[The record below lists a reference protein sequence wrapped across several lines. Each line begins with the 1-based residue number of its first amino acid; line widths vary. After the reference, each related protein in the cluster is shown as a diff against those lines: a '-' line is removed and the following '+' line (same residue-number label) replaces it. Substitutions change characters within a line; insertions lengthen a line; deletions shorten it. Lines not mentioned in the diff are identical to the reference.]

1 MKIVLKENQKI
12 RRDEMIMIYH
22 PKNQMLMKTMK
33 ELLEARIGEIE
44 VKDEYNNHFFISLLN
59 IYYFEIV
66 DHKIFV
72 YTQNHVY
79 RYYQPLQL
87 LKEHCL
93 KNGFH
98 QVNVRTFVNE
108 RHVKFYSIGKHCR
121 RVLILDNEENVVANR
136 RYKEEVDGFIKN
148 RNITMKQL

>member
-22 PKNQMLMKTMK
+22 PKNQMLIKTMK

-66 DHKIFV
+66 D
-72 YTQNHVY
+72 
-79 RYYQPLQL
+79 R
-87 LKEHCL
+87 
-93 KNGFH
+93 
-98 QVNVRTFVNE
+98 
-108 RHVKFYSIGKHCR
+108 
-121 RVLILDNEENVVANR
+121 
-136 RYKEEVDGFIKN
+136 
-148 RNITMKQL
+148 